1 VKALKSFYLST
12 RFFIAIT
19 ALVVLFV
26 FSYFIPQLLVISN
39 LLFAA
44 LLVLL
49 FSDTFILFIIKK
61 GIHSY
66 RAAPNR
72 LSNGDDNEIKI
83 FLENKYAFKISCEII
98 DEIPFE
104 FQIRNLSFRVTV
116 EGGTN
121 KVFSYN
127 LRPVKRGEYNFGSTN
142 IFVSSPVGFV
152 RRRFSFEGTKI
163 VPVYPSYVQMKK
175 YELMAISD
183 RLTEAGV
190 KRIRRVGHSME
201 FDHIK
206 EYVRGDDYR
215 TINWKATA
223 RKARLMVN
231 HFDDEKSQQV
241 YSVIDIGRV
250 MKMPFACPPTADFT
264 GSRREGM
271 SLLDYAI
278 NASLVISGIAIHKQD
293 KAGIITFS
301 NKVSRVLP
309 ADRQARQM
317 QNILELLYNQKTDFL
332 ESDFEILTSTIL
344 QKISHRSLIL
354 LFTNF
359 ESLNALHRQLA
370 YIRRLAQTHLV
381 IVIFF
386 INTELFALIDKPA
399 NSVEEIYRKTIAEKF
414 AFEKRLIVKELARH
428 SIQSILTAPQ
438 NLSVNTI
445 NKYLELKA
453 RGLI

>member
-1 VKALKSFYLST
+1 MKVLKSFYLSA
-12 RFFIAIT
+12 RFFIIVSF
-19 ALVVLFV
+19 LVILFV
-26 FSYFIPQLLVISN
+26 SSYFQPQLLVITN

-44 LLVLL
+44 LIFLL
-49 FSDTFILFIIKK
+49 ISDAVILYSNKN

-66 RAAPNR
+66 RSVPKR

-83 FLENKYAFKISCEII
+83 IIENKYPFKISCELI

-104 FQIRNLSFRVTV
+104 FQIRDLLFKINVDSAVT
-116 EGGTN
+116 
-121 KVFSYN
+121 KVFNYT

-142 IFVSSPVGFV
+142 VYVSSPIGFV
-152 RRRFSFEGTKI
+152 TRRYRFEGSRL
-163 VPVYPSYVQMKK
+163 VPVYPSYLQMKK

-190 KRIRRVGHSME
+190 KRIRRIGHSME

-206 EYVRGDDYR
+206 DYVRGDDFR

-223 RKARLMVN
+223 RKSRLMVN

-250 MKMPFACPPTADFT
+250 MKMPF
-264 GSRREGM
+264 EGL

-278 NASLVISGIAIHKQD
+278 NSSLVISSIAMLKQD
-293 KAGIITFS
+293 KAGIVTFS
-301 NKVSRVLP
+301 NKVSKILP

-317 QNILELLYNQKTDFL
+317 ENILELLYNQKTDFL
-332 ESDFEILTSTIL
+332 ESDFEILTSAIL
-344 QKISHRSLIL
+344 KKVTHRSLIL
-354 LFTNF
+354 LYTNF
-359 ESLNALHRQLA
+359 ESLNALQRQLP
-370 YIRRLAQTHLV
+370 YLRRLAQTHLV
-381 IVIFF
+381 IIIFF
-386 INTELFALIDKPA
+386 INTELFSLIDKA
-399 NSVEEIYRKTIAEKF
+399 AENVEEIYHKTIAEKF
-414 AFEKRLIVKELARH
+414 AFEKRLIVKELARY
-428 SIQSILTAPQ
+428 SIQSILTTPQ

-445 NKYLELKA
+445 NKYLELKS

>member
-1 VKALKSFYLST
+1 MGVLKSFYLSSRFFIVT
-12 RFFIAIT
+12 AGLVLIFIFSYFLPKLLILSNLFFIAI
-19 ALVVLFV
+19 V
-26 FSYFIPQLLVISN
+26 FLLLADI
-39 LLFAA
+39 
-44 LLVLL
+44 
-49 FSDTFILFIIKK
+49 FILFINKK
-61 GIHSY
+61 GIYAY
-66 RAAPNR
+66 RTVPNR

-83 FLENKYAFKISCEII
+83 YLENRFSFRVSCEII

-104 FQIRNLSFRVTV
+104 FQVRDLYFKISI
-116 EGGTN
+116 EPGTT
-121 KVFSYN
+121 KLFTYN
-127 LRPVKRGEYNFGSTN
+127 LRPVKRGEYNFGRTN
-142 IFVSSPVGFV
+142 IFTSSPLGFV

-163 VPVYPSYVQMKK
+163 VPVYPSFFQMKK

-223 RKARLMVN
+223 RKTHLMVN

-241 YSVIDIGRV
+241 YSVIDTGRI
-250 MKMPFACPPTADFT
+250 MKMPF
-264 GSRREGM
+264 EGM
-271 SLLDYAI
+271 SLLDYSI
-278 NASLVISGIAIHKQD
+278 NSALVISSIAVQKQD
-293 KAGIITFS
+293 RAGLITFS
-301 NKVSRVLP
+301 NKVGNILP

-317 QNILELLYNQKTDFL
+317 QNILEILYNQKTDFP

-344 QKISHRSLIL
+344 QKINHRSLIIL
-354 LFTNF
+354 YTNF
-359 ESLNALHRQLA
+359 ETLNALQRQLV
-370 YIRRLAQTHLV
+370 YIKKLSHVHLV
-381 IVIFF
+381 VVIFF
-386 INTELFALIDKPA
+386 INTELLSLIDKPS
-399 NSVEEIYRKTIAEKF
+399 NSVEDIYKKTIAEKF
-414 AFEKRLIVKELARH
+414 AFEKRLIVKELARY
-428 SIQSILTAPQ
+428 SIQSILTTPK

>member
-1 VKALKSFYLST
+1 MKTLKSFYLSS
-12 RFFIAIT
+12 RFFIVTA
-19 ALVVLFV
+19 ALVFLFV
-26 FSYFIPQLLVISN
+26 LSYFSPPLLVISN

-44 LLVLL
+44 MVFLLI
-49 FSDTFILFIIKK
+49 SDAFILFVNKK
-61 GIHSY
+61 GIYSY

-83 FLENKYAFKISCEII
+83 FLENKYAFKINCEII
-98 DEIPFE
+98 DEIPFD
-104 FQIRNLSFRVTV
+104 FQKRDLSFKLLV
-116 EGGTN
+116 EPGTTRI
-121 KVFSYN
+121 FTYT

-142 IFVSSPVGFV
+142 IYAASPIGFV
-152 RRRFSFEGTKI
+152 RRRFSFEGEKI
-163 VPVYPSYVQMKK
+163 VPVYPSYIQMKK

-190 KRIRRVGHSME
+190 KRIRRIGHSME

-206 EYVRGDDYR
+206 DYVRGDDYR

-223 RKARLMVN
+223 RKTRLMVN

-250 MKMPFACPPTADFT
+250 MKMPF
-264 GSRREGM
+264 EGM

-278 NASLVISGIAIHKQD
+278 NSSLVISSIAMHKQD
-293 KAGIITFS
+293 KAGLVTFS
-301 NKVSRVLP
+301 NKVSNILP
-309 ADRQARQM
+309 ADRQARQI
-317 QNILELLYNQKTDFL
+317 QKILEVLYNQKTDFL
-332 ESDFEILTSTIL
+332 ESDFEILVSTIL

-354 LFTNF
+354 LYTNF
-359 ESLNALHRQLA
+359 ESVSALQRQLA
-370 YIRRLAQTHLV
+370 YLRRLSQAHLV
-381 IVIFF
+381 IVILF
-386 INTELFALIDKPA
+386 INTELFELIDAPA
-399 NSVEEIYRKTIAEKF
+399 NSVEKIYHKTIAEKF
-414 AFEKRLIVKELARH
+414 AFEKRLIVKELSRY
-428 SIQSILTAPQ
+428 SIQSILTTPQ

>member
-1 VKALKSFYLST
+1 VKVLKSFYLST
-12 RFFIAIT
+12 RFFIVAA
-19 ALVVLFV
+19 ALVFLFTL
-26 FSYFIPQLLVISN
+26 SYFLPQLLVINN
-39 LLFAA
+39 LLFAGVIFLIISDA
-44 LLVLL
+44 L
-49 FSDTFILFIIKK
+49 ILFINKK
-61 GIHSY
+61 GIYSY
-66 RAAPNR
+66 RIAPNR

-83 FLENKYAFKISCEII
+83 ILENKYAFRIKCEII

-104 FQIRNLSFRVTV
+104 FQVRDLYFKIIV
-116 EGGTN
+116 EPGTS
-121 KVFSYN
+121 KIFTYM

-142 IFVSSPVGFV
+142 IFAASPIGFV
-152 RRRFSFEGTKI
+152 RRRYSFEGTKL

-190 KRIRRVGHSME
+190 KRIRRIGHSME

-206 EYVRGDDYR
+206 EYVRGNDYR

-223 RKARLMVN
+223 RKAQLMVN

-241 YSVIDIGRV
+241 YSAIDIGRV
-250 MKMPFACPPTADFT
+250 MKMPF
-264 GSRREGM
+264 EGM

-278 NASLVISGIAIHKQD
+278 NSSLVISSIAMHKQD
-293 KAGIITFS
+293 KAGLVTFS
-301 NKVSRVLP
+301 NKVGNILP

-317 QNILELLYNQKTDFL
+317 QTILDILYNLKTDFL

-344 QKISHRSLIL
+344 QKISHRSLIIL
-354 LFTNF
+354 YTNF
-359 ESLNALHRQLA
+359 ETLNALQRQLT
-370 YIRRLAQTHLV
+370 YLRRLSQTHLV
-381 IVIFF
+381 LVIFF

-399 NSVEEIYRKTIAEKF
+399 KNVEEIYRKTIAEKF
-414 AFEKRLIVKELARH
+414 AFEKRLIVKELARY
-428 SIQSILTAPQ
+428 SIQSILTTPQ

>member
-1 VKALKSFYLST
+1 MQAFSRRDGFPKSFYLSS
-12 RFFIAIT
+12 RFFIAV
-19 ALVVLFV
+19 AVLVVLYV
-26 FSYFIPQLLVISN
+26 FSYFIPSLLVISN

-49 FSDTFILFIIKK
+49 LSDSFILFLNKK
-61 GIHSY
+61 GIFSY

-104 FQIRNLSFRVTV
+104 FQIRDLLFRLTV
-116 EGGTN
+116 EAGTT

-142 IFVSSPVGFV
+142 IFVSSPIGFV
-152 RRRFSFEGTKI
+152 RRRFSFEGEKI
-163 VPVYPSYVQMKK
+163 VPVYPSYIQMKK

-183 RLTEAGV
+183 RLTEAGI

-206 EYVRGDDYR
+206 DYVRGDDYR

-223 RKARLMVN
+223 RKTRLMVN

-250 MKMPFACPPTADFT
+250 MKMPF
-264 GSRREGM
+264 EGM

-278 NASLVISGIAIHKQD
+278 NSSLVISSIAMHKQD

-301 NKVSRVLP
+301 NKVSNVLP

-332 ESDFEILTSTIL
+332 ESDFEILTSTVL

-354 LFTNF
+354 LYTNF
-359 ESLNALHRQLA
+359 ESLNALQRQLA
-370 YIRRLAQTHLV
+370 YLRRLAQAHLV

-386 INTELFALIDKPA
+386 INTELFAIIDKPS
-399 NSVEEIYRKTIAEKF
+399 NNVEEIYRKTIAEKF
-414 AFEKRLIVKELARH
+414 SFEKRLIVKELARY
-428 SIQSILTAPQ
+428 SIQSILTTPQ